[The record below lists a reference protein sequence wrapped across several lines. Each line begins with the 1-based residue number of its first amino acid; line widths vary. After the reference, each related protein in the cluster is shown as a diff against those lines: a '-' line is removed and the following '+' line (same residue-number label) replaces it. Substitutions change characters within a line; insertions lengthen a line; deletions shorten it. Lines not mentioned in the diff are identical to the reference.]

1 MFTLNRHIY
10 TLGAFSS
17 LCLLFPLTIS
27 AQDATSP
34 SSTPKLISGLLQSQ
48 PAQGP
53 SPSQPVAT
61 PVGANDVSPSAIPET
76 PTEMPMAI
84 TPPAEIIEV
93 PSSEIPAAIEAPIGG
108 AASDVVLEDTA
119 NPGVATPEA
128 ELALTPSES
137 TVASGSAKPREFQ
150 GDELGQ
156 VLRLLAR
163 QAKIDLVV
171 GETIQGTVTMRLE
184 NKTALQAIQII
195 VQDKSLYMYETDGTF
210 FIKTEAEKKKEP
222 TDAGFYT
229 FSYGRAETSAGL
241 LAAQILSGVPPQ
253 VDPRTNTIFYREY
266 KSNMATIASFLEL
279 IDKPTRQVM
288 IEARLVEVTA
298 NPRQAYGINWGGV
311 LGSASSPQTIRY
323 GGSTL
328 GTNKVVQS
336 QNVTTTIGPNGVP
349 VSVTSPRFNPIT
361 GAPEQSLQVDQLPAV
376 VTNNGQLSGQDF
388 LLDRAF
394 KSLGNQFAI
403 LSIPTFSA
411 TLRLLNEDSDAEFL
425 ANPRIVTADNQ
436 EATIKIVR
444 SQPVPQLNF
453 NEQTATAVFGGFEE
467 KEYGNT
473 LVVKPSINKD
483 DFVSLSVKP
492 TISNKVSDATFT
504 ISGASVF
511 SPIIDTRTLE
521 SNVVIKSGDTLAIGG
536 LLQDE
541 SGKQRT
547 KVPILGDIPG
557 LGYLFQEKINSK
569 VKRNLLVF
577 VTPTIIQQ
585 GYGTGLEDQVSGLS
599 DSGEEFADPNGWRN
613 NAKGSIRILPT
624 SVRSNA
630 ASYPAPG
637 LPKQPKR
644 IKSKTVTTTY
654 SGKN

>member
-1 MFTLNRHIY
+1 MFTRIRHIS
-10 TLGAFSS
+10 TLGTFSS
-17 LCLLFPLTIS
+17 LCLLFPLITS
-27 AQDATSP
+27 AQEVATPTAS
-34 SSTPKLISGLLQSQ
+34 PKLVSGLLQ
-48 PAQGP
+48 PKAP
-53 SPSQPVAT
+53 TAP
-61 PVGANDVSPSAIPET
+61 T
-76 PTEMPMAI
+76 PTAPVP
-84 TPPAEIIEV
+84 TPQAVPEPSLTPSIPTTAEAPVTLQAPV
-93 PSSEIPAAIEAPIGG
+93 PVDVPNNEIPAAIEPPIGG
-108 AASDVVLEDTA
+108 AASDALPDTTA
-119 NPGVATPEA
+119 TPGAATPEA
-128 ELALTPSES
+128 GLPLTTSETS
-137 TVASGSAKPREFQ
+137 IASGGAKPREFQ

-184 NKTALQAIQII
+184 NKTAMQAIQII
-195 VQDKSLYMYETDGTF
+195 VQDKGLYLYETDGTF

-229 FSYGRAETSAGL
+229 FSYGRADASAAL
-241 LAAQILSGVPPQ
+241 LQAQILSGVPPQ
-253 VDPRTNTIFYREY
+253 IDPRTNTIFYREF
-266 KSNMATIASFLEL
+266 KSNMATIAAFLQL

-298 NPRQAYGINWGGV
+298 NPKQSYGVNWGGV
-311 LGSASSPQTIRY
+311 FGSSSSAQKISYGGVTPGTAKYDPTGTSLIGDRPPTLTTTDGKFQPTDFYEAAGLGS
-323 GGSTL
+323 
-328 GTNKVVQS
+328 NK
-336 QNVTTTIGPNGVP
+336 
-349 VSVTSPRFNPIT
+349 FNSI
-361 GAPEQSLQVDQLPAV
+361 
-376 VTNNGQLSGQDF
+376 
-388 LLDRAF
+388 
-394 KSLGNQFAI
+394 GNQFAI
-403 LSIPTFSA
+403 LSIPSMSLTM
-411 TLRLLNEDSDAEFL
+411 RLLNEDSDAEFL

-467 KEYGNT
+467 KEYGNK

-483 DFVSLSVKP
+483 DYVTLSVKP
-492 TISNKVSDATFT
+492 EISNKVSDAQFT
-504 ISGASVF
+504 ISGATVF

-521 SNVVIKSGDTLAIGG
+521 SNVLIKSGDTLAIGG

-569 VKRNLLVF
+569 TKRNLLVF

-599 DSGEEFADPNGWRN
+599 DSGEEYADPNGWRN

-624 SVRSNA
+624 SNRSTA
-630 ASYPAPG
+630 ANYPAPG
-637 LPKQPKR
+637 VPKQPKR
-644 IKSKTVTTTY
+644 VKTSTTTITTARAN
-654 SGKN
+654 GK